1 MNNTNATSFNP
12 AANVL
17 PASTLALGLA
27 ALMAATRFHDVGSML
42 HLVDASLAVFFLG
55 GLYLRRG
62 WLFAVFF
69 VEAVVIDLVA
79 TTLAGTSDY
88 CMTAAY
94 PFLLPAYAAMW
105 FPAAFFARRQA
116 AGWQSGVILAGL
128 LLASTLVAY
137 AISDGSFYLF
147 SGYFPSMS
155 WEQYLASA
163 VKYVPRYL
171 SSTFAYV
178 AVIVGCSQLLALA
191 GDRRASA

>member
-1 MNNTNATSFNP
+1 MKAHVTPFNP
-12 AANVL
+12 AANPL
-17 PASTLALGLA
+17 PATTIALALA
-27 ALMAATRFHDVGSML
+27 ALMAATRFHNVGSML

-62 WLFAVFF
+62 WLFALFF

-94 PFLLPAYAAMW
+94 PFLLPTYAAMW
-105 FPAAFFARRQA
+105 FPAAYFARRQA
-116 AGWQSGVILAGL
+116 AGWQSGAILAGL
-128 LLASTLVAY
+128 LLASTVVAF

-147 SGYFPSMS
+147 SGYYPSMS
-155 WEQYLASA
+155 WEQFLAGA
-163 VKYVPRYL
+163 VKYFPRYV

-191 GDRRASA
+191 GDRRVGA